1 MTGGQGLKGTVGDRL
16 EALATHVEKRDTS
29 LGTVLR
35 NRKLR
40 LRRGVKRVTTAER
53 KTISQETVRT
63 PNKKANNVRT
73 KAASIAERNLTSPET
88 VRKKRLSLA
97 KALVIRAD
105 RKDTSQETV
114 RTNRQAPGDAS
125 SRLAKAGALIMIEIT
140 EPARRR
146 SSTTDCG
153 TKRKRRSLVKT
164 RGSLL
169 RRSRR
174 SWRRRR
180 RKSRSRWMKWH
191 RQGN

>member
-40 LRRGVKRVTTAER
+40 LRRGIKRVTTAER

-105 RKDTSQETV
+105 RKDTSQEIV

-125 SRLAKAGALIMIEIT
+125 SRLAAAGALIMIEIT

-146 SSTTDCG
+146 SSTTGCG
-153 TKRKRRSLVKT
+153 MKRRRRSLVKT
-164 RGSLL
+164 RRSLL

-180 RKSRSRWMKWH
+180 RKSRSRWIKWH
-191 RQGN
+191 RQGG